1 MHSGS
6 RKSETEGTGEQL
18 KCEVLSRV
26 LENGYLVCN
35 GMDINS
41 TCWTRCIEGYEKENA
56 LTGSYI
62 CLENGEWEGEG
73 TTCVRK
79 DCGSLDQVI
88 VSLSNENTYVLD
100 VMNSNRKFDI
110 SLKEH
115 CCLPQ
120 RIWMP
125 YSWMPA
131 IRICQVRALKER
143 KYQLRLPFLM
153 CGMSTFSLL
162 NAPNEKIRSYLV
174 RPNISTHSLSGLTA
188 GAPNDNFRKNICS
201 EDDLRSRIFETVVVK
216 FLACLPLLGFS
227 NPPKIV

>member
-6 RKSETEGTGEQL
+6 RKSETDVEDNAGLSRAGTGEQL
-18 KCEVLSRV
+18 KCELLSRV
-26 LENGYLVCN
+26 LENGYLVCD

-88 VSLSNENTYVLD
+88 VSLSNKNTYVLD
-100 VMNSNRKFDI
+100 VMNIATGSSI
-110 SLKEH
+110 SHLMEH

-120 RIWMP
+120 RI
-125 YSWMPA
+125 
-131 IRICQVRALKER
+131 
-143 KYQLRLPFLM
+143 
-153 CGMSTFSLL
+153 
-162 NAPNEKIRSYLV
+162 
-174 RPNISTHSLSGLTA
+174 
-188 GAPNDNFRKNICS
+188 
-201 EDDLRSRIFETVVVK
+201 
-216 FLACLPLLGFS
+216 
-227 NPPKIV
+227 

>member
-88 VSLSNENTYVLD
+88 VSLSSENTYVLD
-100 VMNSNRKFDI
+100 VMSSHRKFDI
-110 SLKEH
+110 SLDGT
-115 CCLPQ
+115 LL
-120 RIWMP
+120 
-125 YSWMPA
+125 SATTNLNAFVLTPA

-143 KYQLRLPFLM
+143 KYQLLLPFLM
-153 CGMSTFSLL
+153 SGMSTFSLL

-174 RPNISTHSLSGLTA
+174 RPNISTHNLSGLTVA
-188 GAPNDNFRKNICS
+188 LYIS
-201 EDDLRSRIFETVVVK
+201 
-216 FLACLPLLGFS
+216 
-227 NPPKIV
+227 

>member
-1 MHSGS
+1 MHFMHSGS
-6 RKSETEGTGEQL
+6 RKSETDVKDNAGLSRAGTGEQL

-26 LENGYLVCN
+26 LENGYLVCD

-88 VSLSNENTYVLD
+88 VSLSNENTVLD
-100 VMNSNRKFDI
+100 IMNNNRKFDI
-110 SLKEH
+110 SLDGT
-115 CCLPQ
+115 LLSPTTNLNAFVLT
-120 RIWMP
+120 
-125 YSWMPA
+125 PA
-131 IRICQVRALKER
+131 VRICQARALKER

-153 CGMSTFSLL
+153 SGMSTFLLL
-162 NAPNEKIRSYLV
+162 NAPNKKIRSYLV
-174 RPNISTHSLSGLTA
+174 RPNIHTQFVRT
-188 GAPNDNFRKNICS
+188 
-201 EDDLRSRIFETVVVK
+201 
-216 FLACLPLLGFS
+216 
-227 NPPKIV
+227 

>member
-35 GMDINS
+35 GMDLNS
-41 TCWTRCIEGYEKENA
+41 TCWTTCIEGYEKENA

-88 VSLSNENTYVLD
+88 VSLSNENTYVQD
-100 VMNSNRKFDI
+100 VMNSNRKFGI
-110 SLKEH
+110 SLDGT
-115 CCLPQ
+115 LLSPTTNLNAFVLT
-120 RIWMP
+120 
-125 YSWMPA
+125 PA

-153 CGMSTFSLL
+153 SGMSTFSLL

-174 RPNISTHSLSGLTA
+174 RPNISRHNLSGLTV
-188 GAPNDNFRKNICS
+188 GD
-201 EDDLRSRIFETVVVK
+201 TVA
-216 FLACLPLLGFS
+216 LYIS
-227 NPPKIV
+227 